1 MPDGPGERLAK
12 ANDQLTWVGKT
23 VSRQEDERLLRGI
36 AHFVDD
42 FDLANTLHMAV
53 ARCPYPHARVL
64 SINVDAAR
72 KLDGV
77 VSILTGRQVAERS
90 SPLTVL
96 RPLPGV
102 PALPFFAMAVEV
114 ALYEGHPV
122 VSVVATE
129 RSVAEDAID
138 LITIEYEPLPHIV
151 DAEVALAT
159 DAPKLWSV
167 LDSNLVVENVR
178 ARGDV
183 DQAFTSARVVVS
195 DRFVINRVTA
205 LPMEGRAVLAS
216 YTLGLRRLEVIAAT
230 QIPHLQRLQL
240 AQVLGLPE
248 ASIRMMAPDIGGGFG
263 LKLGVYPEDVC
274 VCLHSLELGRPV
286 KWVEDRMEH
295 FRASTHAREAV
306 HQAQLAVDEN
316 GRLTGIRDE
325 YLIDMGAYN
334 SSFGSPMLSS
344 LMLPGPYRILNCDI
358 VRRLVT
364 TNKTPVGAYR
374 GYGQPESNFVREIL
388 VDRAA
393 RAIGHDPVKFRRRN
407 LITPDAM
414 PWESPAGAVYDSG
427 DYGRT
432 LDAAIQR
439 IGYEELRQQQPELRR
454 HGHLVG
460 VGIASFVEMTG
471 YPGSR
476 FLGKHHAAYGA
487 HESVT
492 IRANRSG
499 GVDLYTGVSSFG
511 QGTETAF
518 AQVCASVL
526 GIRPEQVVVH
536 AGDTVGTP
544 YNTGGFAS
552 RTTIA
557 GTGAILAAGDDV
569 SRQSAARCRLF
580 ARGGCGRSE
589 PG

>member
-12 ANDQLTWVGKT
+12 PNDQLTWVGKA

-36 AHFVDD
+36 GHFVDD

-53 ARCPYPHARVL
+53 GRCPYPHARVL
-64 SINVDAAR
+64 SINLDAAR

-77 VSILTGRQVAERS
+77 VSILTGRQVTERS

-129 RSVAEDAID
+129 RSVAEDAIY

-167 LDSNLVVENVR
+167 LDPNLVVENVR
-178 ARGDV
+178 ARGDG
-183 DQAFTSARVVVS
+183 DQAFASAQTVIS
-195 DRFVINRVTA
+195 DRFAINRVTA

-216 YTLGLRRLEVIAAT
+216 YTPGLRHLEVIAAT

-325 YLIDMGAYN
+325 YLIDMGVYN

-393 RAIGHDPVKFRRRN
+393 RAAGHDPVEFRRQN

-414 PWESPAGAVYDSG
+414 PWESPSGAVYDSG

-432 LDAAIQR
+432 LDAAIKR
-439 IGYEELRQQQPELRR
+439 IGYEELRRQQPALRR
-454 HGHLVG
+454 HGRLVG
-460 VGIASFVEMTG
+460 VGVASFVEMTG
-471 YPGSR
+471 YPG
-476 FLGKHHAAYGA
+476 
-487 HESVT
+487 
-492 IRANRSG
+492 
-499 GVDLYTGVSSFG
+499 
-511 QGTETAF
+511 
-518 AQVCASVL
+518 
-526 GIRPEQVVVH
+526 
-536 AGDTVGTP
+536 
-544 YNTGGFAS
+544 
-552 RTTIA
+552 
-557 GTGAILAAGDDV
+557 
-569 SRQSAARCRLF
+569 
-580 ARGGCGRSE
+580 
-589 PG
+589 